1 MISDKE
7 LFIRLFVSL
16 ILGGL
21 IGIEREAHG
30 RAAGLRTHILV
41 CLGSTLIMLTSIHLF
56 EIYKGLAQVD
66 PTRIAAQVVSGIGF
80 LGAGT
85 ILRFRASVRGLT
97 TAASLWAV
105 SGLGL
110 AVGSGFYKAAYITTF
125 LALITLVLLNRL
137 EKGWLRKDWYKD
149 IVIETS
155 GETKQMEAIRKVL
168 ADYDIEIKDFDI
180 ARPVENKDRLI
191 LKMSLKLLTNKY
203 DEEILNDIMRIEG
216 MYTAKWE

>member
-1 MISDKE
+1 MTDKE
-7 LFIRLFVSL
+7 LLIRLAVAL

-21 IGIEREAHG
+21 IGLEREAHG

-41 CLGSTLIMLTSIHLF
+41 CLGSCLIMLTSIHLF

-105 SGLGL
+105 AGLGL
-110 AVGSGFYKAAYITTF
+110 AVGSGFYKAAYFTTI
-125 LALITLVLLNRL
+125 LALVTLVLLNRL
-137 EKGWLRKDWYKD
+137 EKSWLRRDWYK
-149 IVIETS
+149 IIEIETA
-155 GETKQMEAIRKVL
+155 GEARQINNIRKVL
-168 ADYDIEIKDFDI
+168 NDYDAEIKDFSITEQLEDK
-180 ARPVENKDRLI
+180 NKVI
-191 LKMSLKLLTNKY
+191 LKMHLRLTTSQY
-203 DEEILNDIMRIEG
+203 DDEILRKIAKVDG
-216 MYTAKWE
+216 VYKAKWE